1 MSLTSLKVALL
12 SIVSSFTFSACS
24 TYQAKSASSPQI
36 LEQVKNIEA
45 TPSTKNNKAQLIKQ
59 SNNCLIEF
67 TGYFDGGQAVE
78 HWIFNQHGLIS
89 ANSST
94 QQYKDAEVEA
104 EAETS
109 TAFDTQDTVVQ
120 ANFKKLQSNFKHK
133 NLAKCIEST

>member
-1 MSLTSLKVALL
+1 MSLTPLKVTLL

-24 TYQAKSASSPQI
+24 TYQAKSASSPQV

-45 TPSTKNNKAQLIKQ
+45 TPSTKDNKAQLIKQ

-89 ANSST
+89 ANSIT
-94 QQYKDAEVEA
+94 QQYKDNKA

-109 TAFDTQDTVVQ
+109 TAFDTQDAVVQ
-120 ANFKKLQSNFKHK
+120 VNFKKLQSNFKLN